1 MITLEEY
8 QQIQEYKANGVSIVE
23 TSKCLNITEWNV
35 RSWWNRSEDDLEEYL
50 NKQLYSFDN
59 YRQYIIELI
68 KKCPQ
73 ISNTNVMS
81 RLQEDFPDFDATYS
95 TFNRYVKNLRV
106 QAGLSQPKRIRCIR
120 DDQPPGYEAQ
130 VDFGE

>member
-8 QQIQEYKANGVSIVE
+8 QQIQEYKANGVSIIQ

-68 KKCPQ
+68 KKGKA
-73 ISNTNVMS
+73 TLYS
-81 RLQEDFPDFDATYS
+81 RKDCILNYRGVEDL
-95 TFNRYVKNLRV
+95 KKMM
-106 QAGLSQPKRIRCIR
+106 QASGLLE
-120 DDQPPGYEAQ
+120 DG
-130 VDFGE
+130 VL